1 MERHKVVITGIGLI
15 TPVGNNKQ
23 ENWRS
28 ITHGYSG
35 TSLCEDPKAY
45 DCPSKVVGVVKNE
58 QPLINALISAKDQR
72 KTDRFTHLAMIA
84 SSEALQDAQL
94 ADSTRCDRERFGVYL
109 GVGIGGLKTILEV
122 TRNFDSGGPRKVS
135 PFMIP
140 KVISNEAANWISMR
154 WDLQGPLVAVTNAC
168 SSSADSI
175 GLAYRAI
182 RDGYA
187 DYMLAGGAE
196 SCITPVSLAVLG
208 NMRALSRWKG
218 DPKKASRPFDRD
230 RTGFVLA
237 EGSGMVVLE
246 RKDFAEKR
254 GAYMYAEI
262 VGYGATSDAH
272 HITAMHPEGRGAKR
286 AIELALKEAN
296 VMPENIGYV
305 NAHGTGT
312 PMNDAIETSVIKKVF
327 GAYADPRNSKHLYVS
342 STKSMTGHMLGAA
355 GGAEI
360 SYAAL
365 ALAHQKILPT
375 INREI
380 PDEQCDLDF
389 VTNGAHEASFDYAI
403 SNSFGFGGGNAVIVL
418 KRNPE
423 SSP

>member
-1 MERHKVVITGIGLI
+1 MAQHGVVITGIGLI

-23 ENWRS
+23 ENWQSLTNGRS
-28 ITHGYSG
+28 GI
-35 TSLCEDPKAY
+35 SLYDNPLIY
-45 DCPSKVVGVVKNE
+45 DCPSKVVGIVKNE
-58 QPLINALISAKDQR
+58 QPLIDALISAKDQR
-72 KTDRFTHLAMIA
+72 KTDRFTQLAMLA
-84 SSEALQDAQL
+84 SNEALRDAQL
-94 ADSTRCDRERFGVYL
+94 TDPASCNRERFGVYL
-109 GVGIGGLKTILEV
+109 GVGVGGLKTIIEV
-122 TRNFDSGGPRKVS
+122 SRDFYDGGARKVS
-135 PFMIP
+135 PFIIP
-140 KVISNEAANWISMR
+140 KVISNEAASWISMR
-154 WDLQGPLVAVTNAC
+154 WNLQGPLVAISNAC

-182 RDGYA
+182 RDGYV

-196 SCITPVSLAVLG
+196 SCITPLSLAAFG

-218 DPKKASRPFDRD
+218 DPQKASRPFDKD

-237 EGSGMVVLE
+237 EGAGMLVLE
-246 RKDFAEKR
+246 QKDCAEKR
-254 GAYMYAEI
+254 GASIYAEI
-262 VGYGATSDAH
+262 VGYGVTADAY

-296 VMPENIGYV
+296 VMPENIGYI

-312 PMNDAIETSVIKKVF
+312 PMNDTIETNVIKKVF
-327 GAYADPRNSKHLYVS
+327 GVYADPKNAKHVYVS

-365 ALAHQKILPT
+365 ALAHQKVLPT
-375 INREI
+375 INRET

-389 VTNGAHEASFDYAI
+389 VTSGAHEASFDYAI
-403 SNSFGFGGGNAVIVL
+403 SNSFGFGGGNSVIVL
-418 KRNPE
+418 KRNT
-423 SSP
+423 